1 MSLLLCQ
8 VLLCLCQLSLN
19 FDLMTS
25 HSLGRMKKFG
35 TVLHLHLVA
44 AMTFL
49 GMYGAPK
56 LLCQLY
62 LAYHCQA
69 TGYPSLHTRLA

>member
-44 AMTFL
+44 AMIFL
-49 GMYGAPK
+49 GMYDAQKP
-56 LLCQLY
+56 LY
-62 LAYHCQA
+62 
-69 TGYPSLHTRLA
+69 RLDRA